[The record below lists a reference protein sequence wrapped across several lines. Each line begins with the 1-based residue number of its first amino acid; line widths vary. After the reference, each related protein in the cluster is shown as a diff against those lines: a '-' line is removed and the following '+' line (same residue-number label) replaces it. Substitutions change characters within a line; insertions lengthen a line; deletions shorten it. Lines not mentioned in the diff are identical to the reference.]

1 MFNYLDFEQATHRY
15 EDLLNEANEFRRY
28 NEVLRASNPL
38 NKLVNQLKAMLR
50 KPAPEQ
56 KPALRKGYARQ

>member
-15 EDLLNEANEFRRY
+15 EDLLNDATEYRRY

-56 KPALRKGYARQ
+56 KPALRKGYAQQ